1 MEEIGNVRILVV
13 DDEYSNVETVLEI
26 IDENIAEVFYAPNGL
41 IAIKLALEE
50 RPDLILMDWEMPEM
64 DGIEATKRLKTDDQA
79 SDIPVNISTGKNT
92 TDENLQEAFNAG
104 AVDFIRKPFSTLEF
118 TSRIQ
123 STLRLKRQND
133 TIQQMLKQETAHKQ
147 RELTSMAT
155 LDFQKA
161 SLISDLLQQVERLDR
176 ITNFVYATDIKEIQ
190 KKLQSQMDLDKSWEN
205 FKIHFEEMHEG
216 FFEKLDLAYD
226 MLSIKERK
234 ISAYIKMGLGN
245 FEISEITGTSDAS
258 LRKAINRLKK
268 KLDHGPK
275 DDIRKFFFE
284 F

>member
-64 DGIEATKRLKTDDQA
+64 DGIEATKRLKTDDQV
-79 SDIPVNISTGKNT
+79 SDIPVIISTGKNT

-133 TIQQMLKQETAHKQ
+133 TI
-147 RELTSMAT
+147 
-155 LDFQKA
+155 
-161 SLISDLLQQVERLDR
+161 
-176 ITNFVYATDIKEIQ
+176 
-190 KKLQSQMDLDKSWEN
+190 
-205 FKIHFEEMHEG
+205 
-216 FFEKLDLAYD
+216 
-226 MLSIKERK
+226 
-234 ISAYIKMGLGN
+234 
-245 FEISEITGTSDAS
+245 
-258 LRKAINRLKK
+258 
-268 KLDHGPK
+268 
-275 DDIRKFFFE
+275 
-284 F
+284 

>member
-1 MEEIGNVRILVV
+1 
-13 DDEYSNVETVLEI
+13 
-26 IDENIAEVFYAPNGL
+26 
-41 IAIKLALEE
+41 
-50 RPDLILMDWEMPEM
+50 
-64 DGIEATKRLKTDDQA
+64 
-79 SDIPVNISTGKNT
+79 
-92 TDENLQEAFNAG
+92 
-104 AVDFIRKPFSTLEF
+104 
-118 TSRIQ
+118 
-123 STLRLKRQND
+123 
-133 TIQQMLKQETAHKQ
+133 
-147 RELTSMAT
+147 
-155 LDFQKA
+155 
-161 SLISDLLQQVERLDR
+161 
-176 ITNFVYATDIKEIQ
+176 
-190 KKLQSQMDLDKSWEN
+190 MDLDKSWEN

-268 KLDHGPK
+268 KLDLGPK